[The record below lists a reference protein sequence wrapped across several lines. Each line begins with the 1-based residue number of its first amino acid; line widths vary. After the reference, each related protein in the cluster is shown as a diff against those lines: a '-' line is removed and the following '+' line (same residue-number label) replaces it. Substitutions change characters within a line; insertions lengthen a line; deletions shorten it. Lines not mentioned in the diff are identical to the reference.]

1 MRPRSAGLRPGSASN
16 SRDVLRELGYDDSA
30 IDKMVAERS
39 VRVAV

>member
-1 MRPRSAGLRPGSASN
+1 
-16 SRDVLRELGYDDSA
+16 LRELGYDDSA